1 VIQQA
6 KLQHYLD
13 AMARRGFSA
22 SQVLE
27 GTGLA
32 LSDLE
37 VKPLSL
43 SLAQSQLV
51 IHNMLEL
58 TGSEALGLELGQETR
73 PSDMGVVGHGMIAAP
88 TFRHTIML
96 WSAHAPA
103 LFGPLLEIAITEEP
117 SLWRMHLTGD
127 MPPGRLYRFCL
138 EEYLALTA
146 NLGRQMVGKPVLYGS
161 VELAYAAPSH
171 HEQYRALF
179 NCDIHFDA
187 PSTSISILSPRLDDF
202 IETRDEYL
210 FPIYQHYC
218 ERQSRRD
225 VDEESCA
232 FRVHNYLLKRLG
244 ASASLAA
251 MAREER
257 CSSSTLRRRLREE
270 GHTFRGLRNQFRRD
284 FAEEYLK
291 STTLSAKEVAYLL
304 GYRDTKPF
312 LRAFR
317 LWTGLTVGEYKR
329 RFGVHVPRASTSAA
343 RLARKQLP
351 RRSSDQ

>member
-1 VIQQA
+1 MIQQA

-22 SQVLE
+22 PQVLE
-27 GTGLA
+27 GTGLSVA
-32 LSDLE
+32 DLE
-37 VKPLSL
+37 ANAVSPG
-43 SLAQSQLV
+43 LAESQLI

-58 TGSEALGLELGQETR
+58 TGNEALGLELGQETR

-103 LFGPLLEIAITEEP
+103 LFGPLLQVSLSEEP
-117 SLWRMHLTGD
+117 SLWRMHLSGD

-138 EEYLALTA
+138 EEFLALTA
-146 NLGRQMVGKPVLYGS
+146 KLGRQMVGKPVRYGS
-161 VELAYAAPSH
+161 VDLAYAEPPH
-171 HEQYRALF
+171 HDQYRALF
-179 NCDIHFDA
+179 HCDIHFDA
-187 PSTSISILSPRLDDF
+187 PRTSISVLSPRLDDF

-218 ERQSRRD
+218 ERQSRQD
-225 VDEESCA
+225 VDEASCA

-244 ASASLAA
+244 APASLAA

-270 GHTFRGLRNQFRRD
+270 GHSFRGLRNQFRRD

-329 RFGVHVPRASTSAA
+329 RFGVRQPRVSASAA
-343 RLARKQLP
+343 SLHRKPLP
-351 RRSSDQ
+351 R